1 MFRLLKALPLTLA
14 IAALSIVTTGC
25 VTGYSHIRVVN
36 AMSDVTSAVDIDIN
50 GTKVVFPNNSGNGL
64 AFDNYLP
71 STPPATYVSVPAGNV
86 NLQAYETGTTTAIF
100 PNLVPVSLLGTDQYT
115 IVLDG
120 VDADNT
126 AVETYLDDNTTP
138 TSGNVEIRV
147 IDASPSF
154 AAGSVDV
161 YILPEPVVGS
171 LPAPTI
177 SGLSDRQASGYQ
189 SIAYVA
195 PVSGNT
201 NYEVIVAPHGNQT
214 PVFTDN
220 ISVQNGSITTLVLV
234 DNLYGS
240 NGMSD
245 QPMVLYDLQ

>member
-14 IAALSIVTTGC
+14 IAVLSIVTTAC
-25 VTGYSHIRVVN
+25 STGYSHIRVVN

-100 PNLVPVSLLGTDQYT
+100 PNLVPISLLGTDQYT

-120 VDADNT
+120 VNADNT
-126 AVETYLDDNTTP
+126 AVETYLDDNTVP

-201 NYEVIVAPHGNQT
+201 NYEVIVTASGNKT
-214 PVFTDN
+214 PVLTQ
-220 ISVQNGSITTLVLV
+220 SYGLQNGSITTLVLV
-234 DNLYGS
+234 DVQGGS
-240 NGMSD
+240 NGMSEI
-245 QPMVLYDLQ
+245 PLELNDLQ

>member
-1 MFRLLKALPLTLA
+1 
-14 IAALSIVTTGC
+14 
-25 VTGYSHIRVVN
+25 
-36 AMSDVTSAVDIDIN
+36 
-50 GTKVVFPNNSGNGL
+50 
-64 AFDNYLP
+64 
-71 STPPATYVSVPAGNV
+71 
-86 NLQAYETGTTTAIF
+86 
-100 PNLVPVSLLGTDQYT
+100 
-115 IVLDG
+115 
-120 VDADNT
+120 
-126 AVETYLDDNTTP
+126 
-138 TSGNVEIRV
+138 
-147 IDASPSF
+147 
-154 AAGSVDV
+154 
-161 YILPEPVVGS
+161 VGS

>member
-100 PNLVPVSLLGTDQYT
+100 PNLVPISLLGTDQYT

-120 VDADNT
+120 VNADNT
-126 AVETYLDDNTTP
+126 AVETYLDDNTVP
-138 TSGNVEIRV
+138 TSGNVEFRV

-161 YILPEPVVGS
+161 YILGLPVVGS